1 MNEALRL
8 HRAAHD
14 APSHVSQEGCARR
27 AAAIRYR
34 FEFDGVQPLPRPDDV
49 VREARVIV
57 GTVELYGAQRWL
69 VKSVDETT
77 DPPVAVLRRVRS

>member
-8 HRAAHD
+8 HRAARD
-14 APSHVSQEGCARR
+14 APHRVSPEGCAR

-34 FEFDGVQPLPRPDDV
+34 FEFDGVQPLPRPDNV
-49 VREARVIV
+49 VREARVVV

-77 DPPVAVLRRVRS
+77 DPPVAILRRVRS

>member
-1 MNEALRL
+1 MHEALRL
-8 HRAAHD
+8 DRAAGD
-14 APSHVSQEGCARR
+14 APHHVSPGDR
-27 AAAIRYR
+27 AQPAAIRYR

-49 VREARVIV
+49 VREARVVV
-57 GTVELYGAQRWL
+57 GTVELYASQRWL